1 MKIIEA
7 NEAHIDQVVALFDAY
22 RVWYGKPSDKPA
34 ARSFLLERLR
44 EKEATIF
51 VAEDDTGTLVAFT
64 QLYPIF
70 SSVRMKRMWLLN
82 DLFVKPESRG
92 KGISKKLIDRA
103 KDLANSNNA
112 CGILLETETSN
123 DIGNQLYPRMGF
135 ELESNNFYFWTNQ

>member
-7 NEAHIDQVVALFDAY
+7 NEAHIDQVVKLFDAY

-44 EKEATIF
+44 EKEAIIF

>member
-44 EKEATIF
+44 EKEAIIF